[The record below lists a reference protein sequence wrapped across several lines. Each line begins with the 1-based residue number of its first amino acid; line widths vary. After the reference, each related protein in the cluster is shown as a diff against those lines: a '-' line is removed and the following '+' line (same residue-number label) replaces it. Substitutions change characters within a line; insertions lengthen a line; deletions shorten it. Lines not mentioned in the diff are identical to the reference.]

1 MVHIRGSDPPPPTFF
16 FPEVARFDSTSFLFP
31 HTMEEKNMEGHLH
44 LPSHPG
50 STMDDIHDETASA
63 ATVYGEETPRKTSEK
78 TSPAPSVQHNNDW
91 NLLSRVQEQHQ
102 RDLASG
108 FKPQELGVTW
118 QNLSVDVISADAAV
132 NENFFSQFNI
142 PQHIKESRNKAPLRT
157 ILRDSHGCVKP
168 GEMLLV
174 LGRPGSGCT
183 TLLKML
189 ANHRGGYKSVEGD
202 VRFGSLSPEEASKY
216 RGQIVMNTEEELFF
230 PTLTVGETMDFA
242 TRLKVPYKLPD
253 GVDSASTYAEDSKKF
268 LMEAM
273 NISHTEDT
281 KVGNEYVRGVSGG
294 ERKRVSIIECLATR
308 GSVFCWDNSTRGL
321 DASTALEWTK
331 AIRAMTDTL
340 GLSTIVTLYQAGNG
354 IYDLFDK
361 VLVLDE
367 GEQVYYGPRA
377 QARPFMEEA
386 GFICREGSNVAD
398 FLTGVTVPTERRIRD
413 GYESRFPRTKEALR
427 AEYEKSP
434 IHSDMKGEYNY
445 PTSEVAIQRTQDFK
459 DGVAFET
466 SNQLPKNSPLTVSF
480 TEQVKACVSRQYQ
493 ILWGDKA
500 TFIIKQVATLIQA
513 LIAGSL
519 FYNAPN
525 NSGGLF
531 VKSGALFFSLLYN
544 SLLAMSEVTDSFH
557 GRPVLIKHKG
567 FAMFHPAAFCLAQI
581 AADIPVLL
589 FQISMFSLV
598 VYFMVG
604 LTMSAGAFFT
614 YWIMVF
620 ATTMVR

>member
-1 MVHIRGSDPPPPTFF
+1 
-16 FPEVARFDSTSFLFP
+16 
-31 HTMEEKNMEGHLH
+31 MEGHNQ
-44 LPSHPG
+44 PSSSHQG
-50 STMDDIHDETASA
+50 SIDIKDDTESA
-63 ATVYGEETPRKTSEK
+63 ATVLGDDTPQKS
-78 TSPAPSVQHNNDW
+78 SPSSKHNDW
-91 NLLSRVQEQHQ
+91 SLLRQVQEQHE

-132 NENFFSQFNI
+132 NENVLSQFNI
-142 PQHIKESRNKAPLRT
+142 PQHIKESRNKPPLRT
-157 ILRDSHGCVKP
+157 ILNKSHGCVKP

-174 LGRPGSGCT
+174 LGRPGSGCS

-189 ANHRGGYKSVEGD
+189 SNRRGGYKSVEGD
-202 VRFGSLSPEEASKY
+202 VRFGSMTPDEANNY

-230 PTLTVGETMDFA
+230 PTLTVGQTMDFA
-242 TRLKVPYKLPD
+242 TRLKVPFVLPNGTD
-253 GVDSASTYAEDSKKF
+253 TPEAYQTEAKKF
-268 LMEAM
+268 LMESM
-273 NISHTEDT
+273 GISHTEDT

-321 DASTALEWTK
+321 DASTALEWAK
-331 AIRAMTDTL
+331 ALRAMTDTL

-377 QARPFMEEA
+377 QARPFMEDV
-386 GFICREGSNVAD
+386 GFVCREGSNVAD
-398 FLTGVTVPTERRIRD
+398 FLTGVTVPTERRVRV
-413 GYESRFPRTKEALR
+413 GYENRFPRNKDTLR
-427 AEYEKSP
+427 QEYEKSV
-434 IHSDMKGEYNY
+434 IHAEMISEYDYPNSD
-445 PTSEVAIQRTQDFK
+445 VARQRTQDFK
-459 DGVAFET
+459 EGVAFET
-466 SNQLPKNSPLTVSF
+466 SKHLPKNSPFTVNF
-480 TEQVKACVSRQYQ
+480 GEQVKACIIRQYQ
-493 ILWGDKA
+493 IIWGDKA
-500 TFIIKQVATLIQA
+500 TFIIKQVATLMQA

-519 FYNAPN
+519 FYSAPD

-544 SLLAMSEVTDSFH
+544 SLLAMSEVTDSFE
-557 GRPVLIKHKG
+557 GRPVLVKHKG
-567 FAMFHPAAFCLAQI
+567 FAMFHPAAFCIAQI
-581 AADIPVLL
+581 TADIPVLL
-589 FQISMFSLV
+589 FQVSMFALV

-614 YWIMVF
+614 YWILVF
-620 ATTMVR
+620 STTIVSQALF

>member
-1 MVHIRGSDPPPPTFF
+1 
-16 FPEVARFDSTSFLFP
+16 
-31 HTMEEKNMEGHLH
+31 
-44 LPSHPG
+44 
-50 STMDDIHDETASA
+50 MDIKDETESA
-63 ATVYGEETPRKTSEK
+63 AVTIIGEET
-78 TSPAPSVQHNNDW
+78 SVKNSSKSSSASSHNNDW
-91 NLLSRVQEQHQ
+91 ALLSRFQEQHE
-102 RDLASG
+102 RDLNSG
-108 FKPQELGVTW
+108 FKRQELGVTW
-118 QNLSVDVISADAAV
+118 QNLNVEVISADSAV

-142 PQHIKESRNKAPLRT
+142 PTHIKESRNKPPLRS
-157 ILRDSHGCVKP
+157 ILHNSHGCVKP
-168 GEMLLV
+168 GEMLLI

-189 ANHRGGYKSVEGD
+189 ANKRGGYKSVEGD
-202 VRFGSLSPEEASKY
+202 VRFGSLTSDEASNY
-216 RGQIVMNTEEELFF
+216 RGQIVINTEEEVFF
-230 PTLTVGETMDFA
+230 PTLTVGQTMDFA
-242 TRLKVPYKLPD
+242 TRLKVPFNLPN
-253 GVDSASTYAEDSKKF
+253 GVESPEAYREESKKF
-268 LMEAM
+268 LLEAM
-273 NISHTEDT
+273 GISHTEDT

-294 ERKRVSIIECLATR
+294 ERKRVSIMECMATR

-331 AIRAMTDTL
+331 SIRAMTDTL

-377 QARPFMEEA
+377 EARPFMEEA

-398 FLTGVTVPTERRIRD
+398 FLTGITVPTERRIRE
-413 GYESRFPRTKEALR
+413 GYENRFPRNKDALR
-427 AEYEKSP
+427 EIYDKSSLHARMIAEYE
-434 IHSDMKGEYNY
+434 Y
-445 PTSEVAIQRTQDFK
+445 PTSDVAQQRTEDFK
-459 DGVAFET
+459 EGVAFET
-466 SNQLPKNSPLTVSF
+466 AKGLPKNSPLTVGI

-500 TFIIKQVATLIQA
+500 TFIIKQVATLMQA

-519 FYNAPN
+519 FYNAAD

-544 SLLAMSEVTDSFH
+544 SLLAMSEVTDSFS

-567 FAMFHPAAFCLAQI
+567 FAYFHPAAFCLAQI

-589 FQISMFSLV
+589 FQVSMFALV

-614 YWIMVF
+614 YWILVF
-620 ATTMVR
+620 ATTMVS